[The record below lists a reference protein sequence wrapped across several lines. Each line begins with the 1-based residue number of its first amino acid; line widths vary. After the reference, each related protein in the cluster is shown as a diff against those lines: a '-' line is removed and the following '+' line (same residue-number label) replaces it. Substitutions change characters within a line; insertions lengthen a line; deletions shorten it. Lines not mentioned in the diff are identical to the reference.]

1 VACVAQQPDMDV
13 PTFDQVD
20 EFVQE
25 ASNMI
30 SSGRPVV
37 VHCKKGVGR
46 TGTMLACYL
55 AATQGMCSGIKCLT
69 IKAV

>member
-1 VACVAQQPDMDV
+1 
-13 PTFDQVD
+13 
-20 EFVQE
+20 VQE

-46 TGTMLACYL
+46 TGTMLACYV
-55 AATQGMCSGIKCLT
+55 AAVIIDNYIIILNFGNNFYRAVP
-69 IKAV
+69 KAQRRTRLLYI